1 MTKKTL
7 FLGWSSGYPLQ
18 SQAKWPLYDAS
29 IGKQKETHLT
39 ENPHQRMIPN
49 WVYSGMARRTHRN
62 TKSVEGSFRH
72 CIFTLWC
79 CNFKTW
85 IKHNPWRL
93 WLQTAHS
100 SSLPNVLNGQEEWSD
115 RDCCHVTHDLFRKAN
130 NVLHFLRKAREGK
143 DWLQNLTRRNL
154 ETSNTTGIY
163 WYLMV
168 LVLEILDLCWKLT
181 FASLATGPGLQD
193 LFAEPKTPQGLH
205 VTIDLGMDQNLCFN
219 IRLNKYTAYNIVNY
233 TSLYHI

>member
-1 MTKKTL
+1 
-7 FLGWSSGYPLQ
+7 
-18 SQAKWPLYDAS
+18 
-29 IGKQKETHLT
+29 
-39 ENPHQRMIPN
+39 
-49 WVYSGMARRTHRN
+49 MARRTHRN

-85 IKHNPWRL
+85 IKYNPWRL

-115 RDCCHVTHDLFRKAN
+115 RDCCHVTHDLLRKAN

-143 DWLQNLTRRNL
+143 DWLQNLTWSHM
-154 ETSNTTGIY
+154 EKSWDVKHY
-163 WYLMV
+163 WYLLV
-168 LVLEILDLCWKLT
+168 LDGILVLEILDLCFMT
-181 FASLATGPGLQD
+181 FASLAIGPGLQD

-205 VTIDLGMDQNLCFN
+205 VTIDLGMNQNLCFN
-219 IRLNKYTAYNIVNY
+219 ISYT
-233 TSLYHI
+233 LYISIHHII

>member
-100 SSLPNVLNGQEEWSD
+100 SSLPNVLNGQEEWSEG
-115 RDCCHVTHDLFRKAN
+115 RQRLVTKSHTEKSWDIK
-130 NVLHFLRKAREGK
+130 H
-143 DWLQNLTRRNL
+143 
-154 ETSNTTGIY
+154 Y
-163 WYLMV
+163 WYL
-168 LVLEILDLCWKLT
+168 LVLDG
-181 FASLATGPGLQD
+181 TG
-193 LFAEPKTPQGLH
+193 TW
-205 VTIDLGMDQNLCFN
+205 DLGLVLKADFRKLGDWP
-219 IRLNKYTAYNIVNY
+219 RASR
-233 TSLYHI
+233 SLRRAKDASGAACNDWLGDGSKPMF

>member
-1 MTKKTL
+1 MLWKCRWCQINDEKNTFFGLILWLPLTEPSKVASVWRKHWQTK
-7 FLGWSSGYPLQ
+7 G
-18 SQAKWPLYDAS
+18 
-29 IGKQKETHLT
+29 THLT

-100 SSLPNVLNGQEEWSD
+100 SSLPNVLNGQKEWSD

-143 DWLQNLTRRNL
+143 DWLQDLTRRNL

-168 LVLEILDLCWKLT
+168 LVLEILDLCFMT

-219 IRLNKYTAYNIVNY
+219 ISYT
-233 TSLYHI
+233 